1 MNFKFFKGAEKK
13 QIDINWTTIFGS
25 LYGDNKY
32 TIYNTTYRNKTWTE
46 FTLSVFY
53 LFPYTINKIKCRNQI
68 LTNGVLEILDGSK
81 IDEIE
86 ISFYVEK

>member
-1 MNFKFFKGAEKK
+1 MSFKFFKGADKK
-13 QIDINWTTIFGS
+13 QFDINWTTIFGS
-25 LYGDNKY
+25 IYDVNKY
-32 TIYNTTYRNKTWTE
+32 TVYNTVYRDKTWSE

-53 LFPYTINKIKCRNQI
+53 LFPYTVNKIKCRNQI
-68 LTNGVLEILDGSK
+68 LTEGVLEIFDGSK

>member
-1 MNFKFFKGAEKK
+1 MSFKFFKGVEKK
-13 QIDINWTTIFGS
+13 QFDVNWTTIYGS
-25 LYGDNKY
+25 RYCDNQYLKL
-32 TIYNTTYRNKTWTE
+32 NTTYRNKTWSE

-53 LFPYTINKIKCRNQI
+53 LFPYTINKIKCGNQI
-68 LTNGVLEILDGSK
+68 LTEGVLEIFDGSK